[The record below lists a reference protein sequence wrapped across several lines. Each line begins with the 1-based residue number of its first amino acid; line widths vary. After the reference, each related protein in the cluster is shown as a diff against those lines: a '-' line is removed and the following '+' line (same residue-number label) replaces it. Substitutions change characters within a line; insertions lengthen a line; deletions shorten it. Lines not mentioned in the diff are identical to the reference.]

1 MARKMY
7 FTISVLALLVVVVL
21 TASGLSNAQSETSP
35 PPDLTATAM
44 APTPTAEPTLS
55 AEAHK
60 ARQHVSE
67 QTGIPVAD
75 LLVVN
80 DRTVTYPLLGRSFR
94 LVTVF
99 DTGTPDG
106 QEHILMIDPTD
117 GAFVDID
124 TMDAAE
130 EKAAQE
136 KYGKLEPALY
146 ERLQEI
152 GEEELLPV
160 AFWFTAGPDSLSREE
175 INNIL
180 VSRYPE
186 AAQAL
191 AKWGEPWAV
200 EDPELRREIRDAY
213 RQLRDESVTER
224 VSAVVTELQ
233 DAYGVVVT
241 TYPGM
246 PSVSATLSKE
256 MIELLA
262 KHPDVA
268 VIYLIE
274 EPGAQA
280 MDTAA
285 WTDRAHTVWG
295 AGYTGAGRRIATI
308 ELNRISSQVPC
319 LTIASTVNPGLPLS
333 THHTHVAS
341 VAACN
346 SDLYPGIARGA
357 QLVDAGFSSTGNKQT
372 NAIQALQQALVN
384 HNADA
389 ANISYVFEYDRNL
402 NWTDR
407 AFDYWARSED
417 TLIVA
422 AIGNRENNP
431 NLYPGSPSKG
441 WNVLTVGGSN
451 DSQNAYWA
459 DDDFAEGSY
468 IPDID
473 SAYLNPISNRGDRE
487 KPEVVAPAWSISA
500 HAVNSSDVRVIRISS
515 GTSLA
520 APQVAGLAALLLQ
533 RNAALVNSATAL
545 RSIIMASAI
554 HNVDGP
560 SDIITGL
567 DLKDGAGGID
577 NQWC

>member
-1 MARKMY
+1 
-7 FTISVLALLVVVVL
+7 
-21 TASGLSNAQSETSP
+21 
-35 PPDLTATAM
+35 
-44 APTPTAEPTLS
+44 
-55 AEAHK
+55 
-60 ARQHVSE
+60 
-67 QTGIPVAD
+67 
-75 LLVVN
+75 
-80 DRTVTYPLLGRSFR
+80 
-94 LVTVF
+94 
-99 DTGTPDG
+99 
-106 QEHILMIDPTD
+106 
-117 GAFVDID
+117 
-124 TMDAAE
+124 MDAAE